1 MHGPSQHPLIPLAN
15 TPMRYGIVAQ
25 TFHWVIVALVMLQF
39 VLGIWA
45 HALPIS
51 LERLILLARHKSI
64 GFTIFGLVVL
74 RLGWRLYSPPPPQP
88 PVPHPVFRM
97 AARLSHIL
105 LYALL
110 LSMPVIGWLLSSASN
125 LTVSWFG
132 LFSLPNLVRP
142 DRRLAHWL
150 LFTHQ
155 SMAWLLLTLVILH
168 ISAALWHHIILRDE
182 VLLRML
188 PFTRSGGRTRNPP

>member
-1 MHGPSQHPLIPLAN
+1 
-15 TPMRYGIVAQ
+15 
-25 TFHWVIVALVMLQF
+25 ML
-39 VLGIWA
+39 
-45 HALPIS
+45 
-51 LERLILLARHKSI
+51 
-64 GFTIFGLVVL
+64 
-74 RLGWRLYSPPPPQP
+74 
-88 PVPHPVFRM
+88 FR
-97 AARLSHIL
+97 S
-105 LYALL
+105 
-110 LSMPVIGWLLSSASN
+110 SMPVIGWLLSSASN